1 MTPLNEAV
9 ARERQLKQWTRAKK
23 QAFVD

>member
-1 MTPLNEAV
+1 MKPLNEAV
-9 ARERQLKQWTRAKK
+9 ARERQLKQWARAKT